1 MGGGQVPPFLMEQ
14 DGRADGYLAMLRK
27 KGYLIENPP

>member
-1 MGGGQVPPFLMEQ
+1 MEQ

>member
-1 MGGGQVPPFLMEQ
+1 MEQ

-27 KGYLIENPP
+27 KGYLVENPP